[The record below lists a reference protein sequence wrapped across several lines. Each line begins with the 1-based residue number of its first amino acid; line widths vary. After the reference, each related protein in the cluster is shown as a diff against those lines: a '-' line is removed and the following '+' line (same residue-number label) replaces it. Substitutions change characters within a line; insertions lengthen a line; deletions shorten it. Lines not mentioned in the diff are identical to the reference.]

1 MSSNT
6 GLDDEW
12 MEALEIEPAGGSD
25 DGASDDDK
33 DLDDK
38 GASGDDANSDDTA
51 DKGTDDDADA
61 GADDDTSKKSDD
73 DEDAAGKGDDSK
85 DDNGAADDDAKG
97 KQPPVSDDE
106 KSDQTDHKAIVKEA
120 IQEIETTRYERQTK
134 YEGFKKEVTETLY
147 PEGIDRQLRDSD
159 GEPITGIDDLKN
171 LINPK
176 TNDYFTDEEAG
187 AWLLAAQ
194 KKLNQDVETVERF
207 IEDVAETNLMLE
219 EGAQRVADKYGELL
233 SKPENQDL
241 KQRLLTTFNKT
252 LVKDPKTGVAI
263 KAPMDVEEFFDI
275 ALDPILTK
283 QAEEAEAKKQAEK
296 DAKKAAQRDRGDL
309 KQTGKSD
316 QISPADKEWATAIK
330 EYEEGV

>member
-12 MEALEIEPAGGSD
+12 MEALEIEPAGG
-25 DGASDDDK
+25 SDDDK

-51 DKGTDDDADA
+51 DKGTNDDTDA

-85 DDNGAADDDAKG
+85 DDAGEDGAADDAKG

-106 KSDQTDHKAIVKEA
+106 KSNQPDYKALTKEA

-134 YEGFKKEVTETLY
+134 YEGFKKEVAETLY

-241 KQRLLTTFNKT
+241 KQRLLTAFNKT

-316 QISPADKEWATAIK
+316 QISPTDKEWATAIK